1 MKILLISPK
10 SKSSTE
16 KSKKLIFKLR
26 IHPTLTLKQLASVTP
41 DKHNMKLIDERYENL
56 DFNLNFDLVGISC
69 MTPEANRA
77 YKISDKFREKG
88 IPVILGG
95 WHPSVLPKE
104 AKLHADSVVVGEAEY
119 LWPRLL
125 KDFEGGNLKQFYK
138 QNEAVNLGQIRPI
151 KRKPENYVSF
161 TDAVQSSR
169 GCPFRCEFCA
179 ISNNEYGKLYRKRKV
194 EDVVDELKSIKQKY
208 IYFFD
213 PSLTIDLD
221 YTKKLFREMKGLNKE
236 FKCFGNLDSLA
247 KDDELL
253 KLASEAGCRIWFVG
267 MESVSQKTL
276 DFLGKNNSIKDYKS
290 LIGKIHDYNMSIFAS
305 FIFGFDTDT
314 IDVFDKTIE
323 NVFDLDIDEAN
334 FGILTPYPGTPLFDR
349 LEKERRIITKDWSK
363 YTENNVVFQP
373 KNMTPNELMDGT
385 IRVRRA
391 INSFSGIFKRK
402 VKSKRV
408 SCKVLSQTF
417 LSA

>member
-1 MKILLISPK
+1 M
-10 SKSSTE
+10 
-16 KSKKLIFKLR
+16 
-26 IHPTLTLKQLASVTP
+26 
-41 DKHNMKLIDERYENL
+41 N
-56 DFNLNFDLVGISC
+56 
-69 MTPEANRA
+69 
-77 YKISDKFREKG
+77 
-88 IPVILGG
+88 
-95 WHPSVLPKE
+95 
-104 AKLHADSVVVGEAEY
+104 
-119 LWPRLL
+119 
-125 KDFEGGNLKQFYK
+125 
-138 QNEAVNLGQIRPI
+138 
-151 KRKPENYVSF
+151 
-161 TDAVQSSR
+161 
-169 GCPFRCEFCA
+169 
-179 ISNNEYGKLYRKRKV
+179 
-194 EDVVDELKSIKQKY
+194 
-208 IYFFD
+208 
-213 PSLTIDLD
+213 
-221 YTKKLFREMKGLNKE
+221 GLNKE
-236 FKCFGNLDSLA
+236 FKCFGNLDGLA

-276 DFLGKNNSIKDYKS
+276 DFLGKNNSVKDYKS
-290 LIGKIHDYNMSIFAS
+290 LIGKIHDYDMSIFAS

-349 LEKERRIITKDWSK
+349 LEKERRILTKDWSK

-385 IRVRRA
+385 IRVRRE